1 MLRGLL
7 IDVAQNPKTG
17 MAIGGTMTSA
27 GAAVNWLDIAKEW
40 IGTGSIVIGVALSI
54 AALIAQIVRIR
65 NDRNAEIRAQ
75 AADRRAEEM
84 HRAQIEAMRN
94 ARSD

>member
-1 MLRGLL
+1 MLRDLL
-7 IDVAQNPKTG
+7 IDVAQNPKIG
-17 MAIGGTMTSA
+17 MALGGVTGSA
-27 GAAVNWLDIAKEW
+27 GAALNWLDITKEW
-40 IGTGSIVIGVALSI
+40 IGTGSIAIGVALSI